1 MTSDGSQSITGN
13 GRRPLTSWNWL
24 PACFAFLASAVAGCN
39 GPETTR
45 VPLVRISGVVTL
57 DGDPLENAIVTFES
71 DDSSYSYAQTDSDG
85 YYDLIFDSRSR
96 GVTLGQKTVRISMNR
111 RIRGLNSND
120 EGGPGDTAGGSFE
133 KQPKERIPEK
143 YNLRSILSADVT
155 ASSKTFD
162 FDLES
167 DQESIR
173 DGAAP

>member
-1 MTSDGSQSITGN
+1 VSSEASLSIAGKEH
-13 GRRPLTSWNWL
+13 RPLTSWNWL
-24 PACFAFLASAVAGCN
+24 PACFAFLVSGVVGCN
-39 GPETTR
+39 GPETAR
-45 VPLVRISGVVTL
+45 VPLVRVSGVVTL
-57 DGDPLENAIVTFES
+57 DGDPLENAIVVFES
-71 DDSSYSYAQTDSDG
+71 EDGSYSYAQTDSLG
-85 YYDLIFDSRSR
+85 HYDLKFDSQYA
-96 GVTLGQKTVRISMNR
+96 GVTLGQKAVRISMNR

-167 DQESIR
+167 D
-173 DGAAP
+173 